1 MWEVDKDM
9 LKIGAAAAAG
19 TAVVF
24 GIAKLAKWA
33 SAAIADSAKKDDKK
47 DEK

>member
-1 MWEVDKDM
+1 MWEVDKDL
-9 LKIGAAAAAG
+9 LKISAAAAAG

-33 SAAIADSAKKDDKK
+33 SAAIADSGKKDDK
-47 DEK
+47 DEKK